1 MEKVYFFPTIDY
13 RAHPAFRDLDVPLR
27 QDEDETEALVDEID
41 SGLALLHAERHSDGG
56 VIQAAFASGPER
68 PIERLRDRL
77 RDTLPSERLKRRV
90 DRAFDDVKGELLAE
104 AAIVNSRHSFP
115 RNLDRESE
123 RAVYDNLNRD
133 GAHVFRVDPKV
144 IKRLRTLTARQQ
156 DALRNRA
163 KANPD
168 GRCVENFSRYSDVG
182 MAIDREF
189 SRQGVLEGLSAYV
202 GSNTVFAGFALEY
215 SHERQTWWRG
225 CYDDVGL
232 PDSRT
237 VYMHYD
243 HGCQNPKATLAISD
257 VEEDT
262 GPTSFISGS
271 HREQRSNFV
280 HFMVKSLEQRFYD
293 DYKNEKQATYYRRMF
308 AEVEHRCDFLRL
320 PRTLQS
326 CTHFGEDILD
336 DSPLSER
343 LLEREVRLT
352 KEVGNCVVF
361 DGDYGIHRG
370 STVRRG
376 ERFSFQIIFSIE
388 DRRSAMYTLN
398 HRARFLVKR
407 AFGMVR

>member
-1 MEKVYFFPTIDY
+1 MAKIRFFPTIDY
-13 RAHPAFRDLDVPLR
+13 RRHPAFRDLDVPSCR
-27 QDEDETEALVDEID
+27 DEDQTEALVDEID
-41 SGLALLHAERHSDGG
+41 SGLTLLHAARLSDDEA
-56 VIQAAFASGPER
+56 IRKAFATGPEKS
-68 PIERLRDRL
+68 IERLRDHL
-77 RDTLPSERLKRRV
+77 RRVLPSERLKQRV

-115 RNLDRESE
+115 RNLDREEE
-123 RAVYDNLNRD
+123 RAVHDSLSRT

-144 IKRLRTLTARQQ
+144 IQRLRTLTERQQ

-163 KANPD
+163 RTSPD

-182 MAIDREF
+182 MVIDREF
-189 SRQGVLEGLSAYV
+189 SRQGILKGLSAYV
-202 GSNTVFAGFALEY
+202 GSNTIFAGFALEY

-225 CYDDVGL
+225 CYGDVGL

-237 VYMHYD
+237 TYMHYD
-243 HGCQNPKATLAISD
+243 HGCRNPKATLAISD

-271 HREQRSNFV
+271 HREERSNFV

-293 DYKNEKQATYYRRMF
+293 DYKNETKATYYRRMF

-320 PRTLQS
+320 PQALQS

-336 DSPLSER
+336 DSPLSEK

-352 KEVGNCVVF
+352 KEVGNCVIF

-370 STVRRG
+370 STVQRG
-376 ERFSFQIIFSIE
+376 ERFSFQIIFSVE
-388 DRRSAMYTLN
+388 PPRSTTYALN
-398 HRARFLVKR
+398 QRARFLVKR
-407 AFGMVR
+407 AFGMGR